1 MKTLVQINSGL
12 GFGSVG
18 RIADQIG
25 TLAEQEGWN
34 CYYAHGT
41 RYKAHECKTAIPVG
55 GKLTDYIHYA
65 ISLLTGRDGIGSY
78 FATKRLVRQ
87 LKKISPDVVHLHNI
101 HGSYLNYK
109 VLFDYLAEAN
119 IPVIWTLHD
128 CWAATGH
135 CAYFDS
141 VNCEKWKT
149 GCHNCQLIHEFPKSL
164 FFDQSSWNQKR
175 KIKAINSVKNLT
187 LVPVSNWLGDIMRES
202 LIKNAS
208 IQVIHNGID
217 LKKFKPVESDI
228 KKKLCIDNDKI
239 TVIGLA
245 TGWDERKGY
254 SDFVKLANTN
264 LYNVIMVG
272 NIDVDSSNLPS
283 SIIHIKHTDSQQQL
297 AMLYS
302 AADVFINPTYS
313 DNFPTTNIEAL
324 ACGTPVVTYKTGGSP
339 EAIDENTGIV
349 VERGNLNEL
358 INAINTIVEQK
369 SKFNSYACR
378 KRAEAEFEMSN
389 QYCKYI
395 ELYNNL
401 IKKDVSRINK

>member
-1 MKTLVQINSGL
+1 
-12 GFGSVG
+12 
-18 RIADQIG
+18 
-25 TLAEQEGWN
+25 
-34 CYYAHGT
+34 
-41 RYKAHECKTAIPVG
+41 
-55 GKLTDYIHYA
+55 
-65 ISLLTGRDGIGSY
+65 
-78 FATKRLVRQ
+78 
-87 LKKISPDVVHLHNI
+87 
-101 HGSYLNYK
+101 
-109 VLFDYLAEAN
+109 
-119 IPVIWTLHD
+119 
-128 CWAATGH
+128 
-135 CAYFDS
+135 
-141 VNCEKWKT
+141 
-149 GCHNCQLIHEFPKSL
+149 
-164 FFDQSSWNQKR
+164 
-175 KIKAINSVKNLT
+175 
-187 LVPVSNWLGDIMRES
+187 MRES

-228 KKKLCIDNDKI
+228 KKKLCIDNGKI

-358 INAINTIVEQK
+358 INAINTVVDQK
-369 SKFNSYACR
+369 SKFSGHACR
-378 KRAEAEFEMSN
+378 KRAETEFEMST
-389 QYCKYI
+389 QYRKYI
-395 ELYNNL
+395 DLYKTILENL
-401 IKKDVSRINK
+401 HE

>member
-119 IPVIWTLHD
+119 IPVVWTLHD

-149 GCHNCQLIHEFPKSL
+149 GCHDCQLKHEFPKSL

-175 KIKAINSVKNLT
+175 KIKAINSLKDLT
-187 LVPVSNWLGDIMRES
+187 LVPVSNWLGNIMRDS
-202 LIKNAS
+202 LIENAS
-208 IQVIHNGID
+208 INVIHNGID
-217 LKKFKPVESDI
+217 LSKFQPIESDI
-228 KKKLCIDNDKI
+228 KKRLGIDNGKI

-254 SDFVKLANTN
+254 SDFVKLAKTN

-272 NIDVDSSNLPS
+272 NIDVDSSDLPS
-283 SIIHIKHTDSQQQL
+283 SVIHIKHTDSQHEL
-297 AMLYS
+297 AELYS

-324 ACGTPVVTYKTGGSP
+324 ACGTPVVTYMTGGSP
-339 EAIDENTGIV
+339 EAVDKSTGIV

-358 INAINTIVEQK
+358 INAINTVVDQK
-369 SKFNSYACR
+369 SKFSGQACR
-378 KRAEAEFEMSN
+378 KRAETEFEMST
-389 QYCKYI
+389 QYRKYI
-395 ELYNNL
+395 DLYKTILENL
-401 IKKDVSRINK
+401 HE